1 MCRPSN
7 KDDFEPLTRALESFI
22 KGYIEATI
30 QRLDVQPAARFL
42 PVFTGVCTR
51 FSQMTEILNDIF
63 MYYNVI
69 GTDHYLVPYSQ
80 LFVTSWARDLTPRFQ
95 ERVRF
100 TAWMLLKTQP
110 QAKVLEHPLVRDIA
124 ISICNSIPI
133 SSTHLRPVFLATR
146 QLHSHISRPRRLAQI
161 RHWGLVVGETR
172 QNRTL
177 YEVEKPRSGIAIPQ
191 RKSFATIE
199 FRGEDAHGWTL
210 TRHPI
215 GYTSLSDNAIDRH
228 SK

>member
-1 MCRPSN
+1 MSGP
-7 KDDFEPLTRALESFI
+7 EALARGFKSFL
-22 KGYIEATI
+22 KRYIEDTT
-30 QRLDVQPAARFL
+30 QRLSVRAGAGFLQNFIEVSTHFSTMTGILSDVF
-42 PVFTGVCTR
+42 
-51 FSQMTEILNDIF
+51 I
-63 MYYNVI
+63 
-69 GTDHYLVPYSQ
+69 HYSEETTTVPYLQ
-80 LFVTSWARDLTPRFQ
+80 LFMTSWATDLNPKFQ
-95 ERVRF
+95 KRVRF
-100 TAWMLLKTQP
+100 AAWMLLKTQP